1 MKGNLKAQH
10 LTLGGTLTALTMIF
24 LYLAS
29 IFTTNTLTLLT
40 LASFMVPIGLIRGG
54 IKIACM
60 IYISSSFL
68 CLIVVP
74 LNIALVYILFFG
86 VYGLVKSI
94 IEKKR
99 ILILEIFL
107 KLVFFN
113 SVFVILLI
121 LIQTLLGYSLFNKLQ
136 VVLAKYFIS
145 STINLN
151 YVVIGFLIQ
160 LAFLIFDYALTLLI
174 DYYHKYASKF

>member
-1 MKGNLKAQH
+1 MKRNLKTKH
-10 LTLGGTLTALTMIF
+10 LTVGGTLTALTMIF
-24 LYLAS
+24 LSLAS

-40 LASFMVPIGLIRGG
+40 LACFMVPIGLMRGG
-54 IKIACM
+54 IKTACM

-68 CLIVVP
+68 CLILVP
-74 LNIALVYILFFG
+74 LNISLAYILFFG

-99 ILILEIFL
+99 ILVLEIFL
-107 KLVFFN
+107 KLIFFN
-113 SVFVILLI
+113 SIFAILLI
-121 LIQTLLGYSLFNKLQ
+121 LMQTLLGYSLLNKLQ
-136 VVLAKYFIS
+136 VVLTKYFIS
-145 STINLN
+145 NNISLS
-151 YVVIGFLIQ
+151 YLFIGLLIQ